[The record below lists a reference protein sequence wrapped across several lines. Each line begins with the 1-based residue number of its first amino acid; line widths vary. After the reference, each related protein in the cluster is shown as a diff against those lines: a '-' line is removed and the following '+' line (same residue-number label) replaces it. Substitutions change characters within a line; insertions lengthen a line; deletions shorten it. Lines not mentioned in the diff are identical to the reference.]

1 MLMAYTLAI
10 IAFASES
17 GGSLVDVNPGLV
29 VWTVITFLVLLFVL
43 KKIAWKPILTA
54 LNEREDAIKE
64 SLEKAEKAK
73 EAAQKILEENQASLL
88 KAEEESKKIIEQS
101 RLYAQ
106 KLKDEMMKESK
117 EQAHKIIED
126 ASSQIEQKKEEAFD
140 ELKTKVA
147 EIAIQAAEKILK
159 ENLDKDSNK
168 KLVNRY
174 IEDITKN

>member
-1 MLMAYTLAI
+1 MLKAYLAI
-10 IAFASES
+10 IALASEG

-29 VWTVITFLVLLFVL
+29 IWTVITFLILLFVL

-101 RLYAQ
+101 RQYAL
-106 KLKDEMMKESK
+106 KLKDQMMKESK
-117 EQAHKIIED
+117 EQAQKIIED
-126 ASSQIEQKKEEAFD
+126 ASSQIDQKKEAAFS